1 MTRLYLDAANRRYY
15 VLYGGTL
22 VSLVGRTG
30 VRRVISYKATHEAC
44 INIGLQLI
52 GTNFKEMY

>member
-1 MTRLYLDAANRRYY
+1 MTSLYLDTVSHRYY

-44 INIGLQLI
+44 INAGLQLI
-52 GTNFKEMY
+52 GTNFKETY